1 MNQFSS
7 HAVMANGTSTNKPA
21 SNHLRMAAIM
31 RQPWE
36 LALGWQQVQK
46 KALAQQSQLMVQ
58 T

>member
-1 MNQFSS
+1 
-7 HAVMANGTSTNKPA
+7 
-21 SNHLRMAAIM
+21 MAAIM